1 MDSELRARIESLSAE
16 IEKTAPNLK
25 ALDQYEQLR
34 EKEKNVVDEFD
45 AARKEEKEITDA
57 FNAVKD
63 ER

>member
-1 MDSELRARIESLSAE
+1 LSAE

-34 EKEKNVVDEFD
+34 EKEQGVVAEFD
-45 AARKEEKEITDA
+45 AARKEEREITEQ
-57 FNAVKD
+57 FNKVKN